1 MQEGSVWEAAMAG
14 NKWKLDNMTVIID
27 NNGIQND
34 TFTQEVMPVEPIA
47 AKWRAFGWHVL
58 EINGHH
64 MPEVV
69 RALECALTIK
79 GKPVAI
85 VANTVKGKGVSFM
98 ENQPDW
104 HGKAPNAQQFEQAI
118 NEITGG
124 LSGAA

>member
-34 TFTQEVMPVEPIA
+34 TFTNDVMPMEPVA

-58 EINGHH
+58 EINGNR
-64 MPEVV
+64 MAEVV
-69 RALECALTIK
+69 EALECALTIQ

-85 VANTVKGKGVSFM
+85 VAKTVKGKGVSFM
-98 ENQPDW
+98 ENQPAW
-104 HGKAPNAQQFEQAI
+104 HGKAPDAAAVRTGNAEVA
-118 NEITGG
+118 GG
-124 LSGAA
+124 LGGAA